1 MQDDFKNASSYK
13 FFSERLNL
21 IGASDIFI
29 STNGLANSNKNIKFK
44 YYSLYDTCCI
54 YENCKNYFSED
65 KSYKTPCKVKEV
77 QEVLKYKLNSDSIY
91 QIIFSQADLESRSK
105 LSGLKDIVQSSLKS
119 NFWSSLGTVLAGTYG
134 IFTFGLSLF
143 ILYLLSTL
151 FICLTIFI
159 LLKVQNYLFNTS
171 FKLANKIVFKNQ
183 ECDKFHIV
191 LFYFII
197 GFILWF
203 TFYLIFR
210 YDIFQQLFV
219 FSKSIS
225 KEKECVLLYFILFI
239 TLIFKLTN
247 QFIQKDKYK
256 DSKWSC
262 FRLLTLSYPLFVY
275 SFYFILEI
283 AVKNSNTS
291 LENILLFILS
301 LFSVVSLLSV
311 ILPKHS
317 STISSLINKTGSLT
331 NKAIT
336 KYTASKFPYFF
347 RFIVLFILFFY
358 SLYLYFKLGDQ
369 KWSVLLEENILF
381 VSCTLF
387 FYFLIF
393 LLSKLSRGTASL
405 TSQMVKLINNKNGF
419 KDTGS
424 LFVFILQDLTI
435 PFFFGSLLVA
445 LLQLTGLLNVLFQY
459 LKI

>member
-1 MQDDFKNASSYK
+1 M
-13 FFSERLNL
+13 
-21 IGASDIFI
+21 
-29 STNGLANSNKNIKFK
+29 
-44 YYSLYDTCCI
+44 
-54 YENCKNYFSED
+54 
-65 KSYKTPCKVKEV
+65 
-77 QEVLKYKLNSDSIY
+77 
-91 QIIFSQADLESRSK
+91 
-105 LSGLKDIVQSSLKS
+105 
-119 NFWSSLGTVLAGTYG
+119 AGTYG

-247 QFIQKDKYK
+247 QFIQKDKYQN
-256 DSKWSC
+256 SKWSC
-262 FRLLTLSYPLFVY
+262 FRLLTLSYPLFFY
-275 SFYFILEI
+275 SFGFS
-283 AVKNSNTS
+283 VGTGT
-291 LENILLFILS
+291 ENILLLALNVFL
-301 LFSVVSLLSV
+301 
-311 ILPKHS
+311 
-317 STISSLINKTGSLT
+317 
-331 NKAIT
+331 
-336 KYTASKFPYFF
+336 
-347 RFIVLFILFFY
+347 
-358 SLYLYFKLGDQ
+358 
-369 KWSVLLEENILF
+369 
-381 VSCTLF
+381 
-387 FYFLIF
+387 FYFLF
-393 LLSKLSRGTASL
+393 FALLPKLSHGTGSL

-419 KDTGS
+419 KDIVS